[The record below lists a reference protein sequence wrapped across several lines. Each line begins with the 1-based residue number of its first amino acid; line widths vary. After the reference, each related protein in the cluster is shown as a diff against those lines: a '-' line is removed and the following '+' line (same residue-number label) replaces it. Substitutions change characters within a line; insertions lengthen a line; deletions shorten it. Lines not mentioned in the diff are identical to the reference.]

1 MQVPKKI
8 LIVDDDPA
16 ALAYLQ
22 EVLADVGFL
31 CLTAGSGREAL
42 ARIEADRE
50 VAVVVSDVVMPG
62 LDGVRL
68 GRFIRDRFPDRAW
81 LQVLFVTG
89 HAELELAVSALRL
102 GAVDYLTKPVAPD
115 ELVFAVSRA
124 LAACRAIV
132 RSLPASIVSA
142 SPRGGAEGAAAA
154 ASGADAVAAD
164 ESAAAKD
171 AAARSA
177 LDYLAALRRL
187 RNESGIL
194 AGLDEPSW
202 TILLEVYRA
211 EITGRRLS
219 VSKLC
224 ALDEASQTTAWR
236 RIRAMEDAGLLVR
249 DQDPAD
255 ARRSFVT
262 LTEPA
267 VHAVADFMA
276 RADGLLAKAS

>member
-1 MQVPKKI
+1 MPGPV
-8 LIVDDDPA
+8 LIGAESLSRAIGATRLFD
-16 ALAYLQ
+16 ALSLSLY
-22 EVLADVGFL
+22 EGDVVGL
-31 CLTAGSGREAL
+31 VGPNGSGKTTL
-42 ARIEADRE
+42 
-50 VAVVVSDVVMPG
+50 
-62 LDGVRL
+62 
-68 GRFIRDRFPDRAW
+68 
-81 LQVLFVTG
+81 
-89 HAELELAVSALRL
+89 LR
-102 GAVDYLTKPVAPD
+102 
-115 ELVFAVSRA
+115 
-124 LAACRAIV
+124 
-132 RSLPASIVSA
+132 
-142 SPRGGAEGAAAA
+142 
-154 ASGADAVAAD
+154 
-164 ESAAAKD
+164 
-171 AAARSA
+171 
-177 LDYLAALRRL
+177 
-187 RNESGIL
+187 IL